1 MADLDLTVIGGGI
14 VGCAVAAEAT
24 RRGLS
29 TVLLEKEGDLAR
41 GTTSRNSQVSHG
53 GMYYPAGSRKAH
65 YCVRGRRLLKK
76 FCCEHGVDYQE
87 CGKLIVAVEKAELS
101 ELQRLLELGQAN
113 GVEDL
118 ALIDGPAL
126 KKLEP
131 EICAV
136 AGLFSPRTG
145 ILDPEGAAKAYARL
159 AREKGAQIMT
169 AAQVTGLD
177 HRGNSWQVQVEPS
190 GAGRSDGWTH
200 TSTWVVNA
208 AGLRADLVAAMAGVD
223 IEARSWCQ
231 TLLKG
236 NYFKLVSRHVGRL
249 KHLVYPVPP
258 ADGSSLGVH
267 VCLDLDGQ
275 LRLGPD
281 TQEAE
286 TPLAVRDLPGDGLD
300 YAVDP
305 ARGNQFFEAA
315 RRFLPWLEADDLVPD
330 MSGYRP
336 KLVVQ
341 GFRDFE
347 VCREEGDLEGLINL
361 VGMDSPGLT
370 SAAAVAEDVGLMLA
384 GEV

>member
-14 VGCAVAAEAT
+14 VGCAVAAEAA

-29 TVLLEKEGDLAR
+29 TALLEKEGDLAR

-76 FCCEHGVDYQE
+76 FCLEHGVDYQE
-87 CGKLIVAVEKAELS
+87 CGKLIVAVEEAELP
-101 ELQRLLELGQAN
+101 ELERLLNLGQAN
-113 GVEDL
+113 EVEDL
-118 ALIDGPAL
+118 VLIDGEAL

-131 EICAV
+131 DIRAV

-145 ILDPEGAAKAYARL
+145 ILDPEGAARAYAHQ
-159 AREKGAQIMT
+159 ARENGAQIMT
-169 AAQVTGLD
+169 AAQVTGLERHTD
-177 HRGNSWQVQVEPS
+177 GWLVQVEPS
-190 GAGRSDGWTH
+190 GTGRADGWTH

-208 AGLRADLVAAMAGVD
+208 AGLRADLVAVLAGVD
-223 IEARSWCQ
+223 IEARRWRQ

-236 NYFKLVSRHVGRL
+236 NYFKLAPRHAGRFR
-249 KHLVYPVPP
+249 HLVYPVPP

-300 YAVDP
+300 YGVDP

-315 RRFLPWLEADDLVPD
+315 RRFLPWLEAEDLVPD

-336 KLVVQ
+336 KLVVK

-347 VCREEGDLEGLINL
+347 ICREEGDLEGLINL
-361 VGMDSPGLT
+361 VGIESPGLT
-370 SAAAVAEDVGLMLA
+370 SAAAMAEDVGRMLA